1 MDMIYQERQS
11 RLRLE
16 QYVTKIHERMFA
28 VEQENLIMK
37 TKINLLENKTYA
49 FSDIILQN
57 LQNET
62 DLLAVNYQVVLKEQI
77 DYSKRT
83 LAVERDINALKNVNS
98 FSELKQINNSTS
110 DCSQLTHELHILKG
124 DINDLKLDS
133 IARKQDFI
141 ALLRKS
147 NANEENVNQSFKR
160 INMTQESLQQKFK
173 TMASKGKSSD

>member
-110 DCSQLTHELHILKG
+110 DCSQLTHELHILKS
-124 DINDLKLDS
+124 DVNDLKLDS
-133 IARKQDFI
+133 IARSRTLSQFLGKVM
-141 ALLRKS
+141 LMKK
-147 NANEENVNQSFKR
+147 NVNQSFRR
-160 INMTQESLQQKFK
+160 INMTQESLLQKVQI
-173 TMASKGKSSD
+173 MASKGKSSD